1 MFDDARL
8 LVLLNI
14 DIRPGVSWAF
24 FVCTNWYLNRFNDSR
39 IMHEMRSRVAEIL
52 EITRSYSVLSSTYI
66 ESLVYSYRY
75 NRVIYMN
82 YKVLIDIPKL
92 IYVLYKYNLV

>member
-1 MFDDARL
+1 
-8 LVLLNI
+8 
-14 DIRPGVSWAF
+14 
-24 FVCTNWYLNRFNDSR
+24 
-39 IMHEMRSRVAEIL
+39 MHEMRSPVAEIL

-66 ESLVYSYRY
+66 ELLVYNYRY

-82 YKVLIDIPKL
+82 CRVLIDTPKI

>member
-1 MFDDARL
+1 
-8 LVLLNI
+8 
-14 DIRPGVSWAF
+14 
-24 FVCTNWYLNRFNDSR
+24 
-39 IMHEMRSRVAEIL
+39 MHEMRSHVAEIL

-66 ESLVYSYRY
+66 ELLVYNYRY

-82 YKVLIDIPKL
+82 YRVLIDIPKI

>member
-1 MFDDARL
+1 MYRW
-8 LVLLNI
+8 
-14 DIRPGVSWAF
+14 PGVSWAF
-24 FVCTNWYLNRFNDSR
+24 FVCTNRYLNRFNDSR
-39 IMHEMRSRVAEIL
+39 TMHEMRSRVAEIL

-66 ESLVYSYRY
+66 ELLVYNYRY

-82 YKVLIDIPKL
+82 YRVLIDIPKI

>member
-1 MFDDARL
+1 
-8 LVLLNI
+8 
-14 DIRPGVSWAF
+14 
-24 FVCTNWYLNRFNDSR
+24 
-39 IMHEMRSRVAEIL
+39 MHEMRSRVAEIL

-66 ESLVYSYRY
+66 ELLVYNYRY

-82 YKVLIDIPKL
+82 YRVIIDIPKI

>member
-1 MFDDARL
+1 
-8 LVLLNI
+8 
-14 DIRPGVSWAF
+14 
-24 FVCTNWYLNRFNDSR
+24 
-39 IMHEMRSRVAEIL
+39 MHEMRSRVAEIL

-66 ESLVYSYRY
+66 ELLVYSYRY

-82 YKVLIDIPKL
+82 YRVLIDVPKI

>member
-1 MFDDARL
+1 
-8 LVLLNI
+8 
-14 DIRPGVSWAF
+14 
-24 FVCTNWYLNRFNDSR
+24 
-39 IMHEMRSRVAEIL
+39 MHEMRSRVAEIL

-66 ESLVYSYRY
+66 ELLVYNYRY

-82 YKVLIDIPKL
+82 YRVLIDVPKI

>member
-1 MFDDARL
+1 
-8 LVLLNI
+8 
-14 DIRPGVSWAF
+14 
-24 FVCTNWYLNRFNDSR
+24 
-39 IMHEMRSRVAEIL
+39 MHEMRSRVAEIL

-66 ESLVYSYRY
+66 ELLVYNYRY

-82 YKVLIDIPKL
+82 YRVLLDIHKI

>member
-1 MFDDARL
+1 
-8 LVLLNI
+8 
-14 DIRPGVSWAF
+14 
-24 FVCTNWYLNRFNDSR
+24 
-39 IMHEMRSRVAEIL
+39 MHEMRSRVAEIL

-66 ESLVYSYRY
+66 ELLVYNYRY

-82 YKVLIDIPKL
+82 YRVLVDIPKI

>member
-1 MFDDARL
+1 
-8 LVLLNI
+8 
-14 DIRPGVSWAF
+14 
-24 FVCTNWYLNRFNDSR
+24 
-39 IMHEMRSRVAEIL
+39 MHEMRSRVAEIL

-66 ESLVYSYRY
+66 ELLVYNYSY

-82 YKVLIDIPKL
+82 YRVLIDIPKI

>member
-1 MFDDARL
+1 
-8 LVLLNI
+8 
-14 DIRPGVSWAF
+14 
-24 FVCTNWYLNRFNDSR
+24 
-39 IMHEMRSRVAEIL
+39 MHEMRSRVAEIL

-66 ESLVYSYRY
+66 ELLVYNYRY

-82 YKVLIDIPKL
+82 YRVLIDTPKI